1 MGFLEVGPCC
11 EQPECIIIH
20 EDCEMISLCFFILI
34 ISLVMLLCVTSLRRV
49 FLIKPFLAYLSTLL
63 PPISET
69 EKIVLEAGDMW
80 WEKDLFRGQPDWRV
94 LHNVPLSHL
103 TREEETFINDQVETL
118 CSMLDDFKILTVEHD
133 LPCPVWEFLKKQKFF
148 GMVIPKKY
156 EGLGFSALAHSS
168 VVLKIAT
175 RSVSAAVNA
184 LVPNSLGP
192 AELLLHYGTEEQK
205 DYYLPRLARGEE
217 IPCFALTSVD
227 AGSDAAALRDK
238 GIVCK
243 DTYQGKETLG
253 IRLNFNK
260 RYITLAPIATVIG
273 VAFRL
278 TDPDQLLGEKKQIGI
293 TVALVPASL
302 AGIDIGKRHSPMGLA
317 FMNGPIVGK
326 DVFIPISFVIGGEKM
341 LGQGWRML
349 MECLSIGRGI
359 SLPAVSAAQA
369 QLAYRMTGA
378 YSVLR
383 EQFHLSIAH
392 FEGVAAALARI
403 AGLTYLIEATRRF
416 TVTAVDASLKP
427 ALASSIAKYHMTEF
441 ARTIINDAMDIH
453 GGRAIQMGP
462 RNYLASGY
470 IAIPISITVE
480 GANILTRNLILFG
493 QGAVRCHPYLRDEMQ
508 AIEKKDIP
516 SLDKLLI
523 HHFFYNIKN
532 LLKTFLFA
540 FGLGHFFSKTPI
552 KKFGYYCRQISRLSA
567 ALALAT
573 DFTLIILGGDLKRK
587 ERLSARLGDVLSYL
601 YIASSVIRYAQEYPL
616 SKEDDAYAC
625 WGFNYCLYHA
635 QLSFERFFNNFPK
648 PFLAKLLKFIIFPLG
663 RSYQLPTDK
672 QDMQLVAVMV
682 KICKFRD
689 RITQDCY
696 LGKKPEDPTGRMEI
710 AFNEFIKAYTIREKL
725 KQQGFNRDVD
735 AKQLESALAEKIL
748 THAEMEQFLAAQKFQ
763 KDAMQVDA
771 F

>member
-1 MGFLEVGPCC
+1 MWV
-11 EQPECIIIH
+11 
-20 EDCEMISLCFFILI
+20 MISLCFIILI
-34 ISLVMLLCVTSLRRV
+34 LIMLLCIAPLRRV
-49 FLIKPFLAYLSTLL
+49 FLVKPFLAYLSTIL

-80 WEKDLFRGQPDWRV
+80 WEKELFRGHPDWKA
-94 LHNVPLSHL
+94 LHSISLSNL
-103 TREEETFINDQVETL
+103 THEEEAFINDQVEML
-118 CSMLDDFKILTVEHD
+118 CSMLDDFNILTVEHD
-133 LPCPVWEFLKKQKFF
+133 LPPAVWEFLKKQKFF

-168 VVLKIAT
+168 IVLKIAT

-192 AELLLHYGTEEQK
+192 AELLLQYGTEEQK
-205 DYYLPRLARGEE
+205 NYYLPRLARGEE

-227 AGSDAAALRDK
+227 AGSDAAALKDH

-243 DTYQGKETLG
+243 GMYQDKEMLG
-253 IRLNFNK
+253 IRLYFNK

-273 VAFRL
+273 VAFKL
-278 TDPDQLLGEKKQIGI
+278 MDPDQLLGEKKEIGI
-293 TVALVPASL
+293 TVALVPSSL
-302 AGIDIGKRHSPMGLA
+302 AGIEIGKRHSPMGLA
-317 FMNGPIVGK
+317 FMNGPIVGNN
-326 DVFIPISFVIGGEKM
+326 VFIPINFVIGGEKM

-383 EQFHLSIAH
+383 QQFHLSIAH

-441 ARTIINDAMDIH
+441 ARIIINDAMDIH
-453 GGRAIQMGP
+453 GGRGIQMGP
-462 RNYLASGY
+462 RNYLAQGY

-493 QGAVRCHPYLRDEMQ
+493 QGAIRCHPYLRNEMQ
-508 AIEKKDIP
+508 AVEKKDI
-516 SLDKLLI
+516 SGLDKLLI
-523 HHFFYNIKN
+523 HHFFYSTKN

-540 FGLGHFFSKTPI
+540 LGLGHFFVETPI
-552 KKFGYYCRQISRLSA
+552 KNFGYYYRQIARLSA
-567 ALALAT
+567 ALALVT
-573 DFTLIILGGDLKRK
+573 DFTLIILGGNLKRK

-601 YIASSVIRYAQEYPL
+601 YLASSVIRYVQESPL
-616 SKEDDAYAC
+616 SKEDETYAH
-625 WGFNYCLYHA
+625 WGLDYCLYHVQYA
-635 QLSFERFFNNFPK
+635 FERFFTNFPK
-648 PFLAKLLKFIIFPLG
+648 PFLAKILKFTVFPLG

-672 QDMQLVAVMV
+672 QDMQLVVVMT
-682 KICKFRD
+682 KTGKFRD

-710 AFNEFIKAYTIREKL
+710 AFNEFIKTHIIREKL
-725 KQQGFNRDVD
+725 KKQGFNRDLD
-735 AKQLESALAEKIL
+735 IKHQLKSALAEKII
-748 THAEMEQFLAAQKFQ
+748 TPAEVEQFLTSLKSQQ
-763 KDAMQVDA
+763 DAMQVDA

>member
-1 MGFLEVGPCC
+1 MWV
-11 EQPECIIIH
+11 
-20 EDCEMISLCFFILI
+20 MISLCFFILI
-34 ISLVMLLCVTSLRRV
+34 LIMLLCLTPLRRI
-49 FLIKPFLAYLSTLL
+49 FLVKPFLAYLSKIL

-69 EKIVLEAGDMW
+69 EKIVLEAGDLW
-80 WEKDLFRGQPDWRV
+80 WEKDLFRGLPDWKA
-94 LHNVPLSHL
+94 LHSISLSNL
-103 TREEETFINDQVETL
+103 THEEEAFINDQVEML
-118 CSMLDDFKILTVEHD
+118 CSMLDDFNILTVEHD
-133 LPCPVWEFLKKQKFF
+133 LPSTVWEFLKKQKFF

-168 VVLKIAT
+168 IVLKIAT

-192 AELLLHYGTEEQK
+192 AELLLHYGTEDQK
-205 DYYLPRLARGEE
+205 NYYLPRLARGEE

-227 AGSDAAALRDK
+227 AGSDAAALKDH

-243 DTYQGKETLG
+243 GIYQDKEMLG
-253 IRLNFNK
+253 IRLHFNK

-273 VAFRL
+273 VAFKL
-278 TDPDQLLGEKKQIGI
+278 MDPDQLLGEKKQIGI
-293 TVALVPASL
+293 TLALVPSSL
-302 AGIDIGKRHSPMGLA
+302 DGIEIGKRHSPMGLA

-326 DVFIPISFVIGGEKM
+326 NVFIPISFVIGGEKM

-403 AGLTYLIEATRRF
+403 AGLTYLIEATRQF

-453 GGRAIQMGP
+453 GGRGIQMGP
-462 RNYLASGY
+462 RNYLAQAY

-508 AIEKKDIP
+508 AIEKKDI
-516 SLDKLLI
+516 STLDKLLVQ
-523 HHFFYNIKN
+523 HFFYCIKN

-540 FGLGHFFSKTPI
+540 FGLGHFFVETPI
-552 KKFGYYCRQISRLSA
+552 RQFGYYYRQISRLSA
-567 ALALAT
+567 ALALVT
-573 DFTLIILGGDLKRK
+573 DFTLLILGGDLKRK

-601 YIASSVIRYAQEYPL
+601 YIASSVIRYIQEFPL
-616 SKEDDAYAC
+616 SKEDDTYAR
-625 WGFNYCLYHA
+625 WGLDYCLYHIQYA
-635 QLSFERFFNNFPK
+635 FERFFINFPK
-648 PFLAKLLKFIIFPLG
+648 PFLAKLLKFIVFPLG
-663 RSYQLPTDK
+663 RPYQLPTDK
-672 QDMQLVAVMV
+672 QDWQLVSIMT
-682 KICKFRD
+682 KTSKFRD
-689 RITQDCY
+689 RITQNCY
-696 LGKKPEDPTGRMEI
+696 LGKKIKDPTGRMEI
-710 AFNEFIKAYTIREKL
+710 AFKEFMRIQPILEKL
-725 KQQGFNRDVD
+725 KKQGLKLNFNNEQ
-735 AKQLESALAEKIL
+735 QLEIALTDKIL
-748 THAEMEQFLAAQKFQ
+748 TREEMEQFLLVKKYQQ
-763 KDAMQVDA
+763 DAMQVDA

>member
-1 MGFLEVGPCC
+1 MS
-11 EQPECIIIH
+11 IIL
-20 EDCEMISLCFFILI
+20 SFGFFILVLI
-34 ISLVMLLCVTSLRRV
+34 MLLCVTPLRQF
-49 FLIKPFLAYLSTLL
+49 FLVKPFLAYLSSIL

-80 WEKDLFRGQPDWRV
+80 WEKDLFRGRPNWKA
-94 LHNVPLSHL
+94 LHNISLSNL
-103 TREEETFINDQVETL
+103 TREEEIFINDQVETL
-118 CSMLDDFKILTVEHD
+118 CSMLNDFNILTVEHD
-133 LPCPVWEFLKKQKFF
+133 LPISVWDFLKKQKFF

-168 VVLKIAT
+168 IVLKIAT

-227 AGSDAAALRDK
+227 AGSDAAALKDN

-243 DTYQGKETLG
+243 GTYQGKEILG
-253 IRLNFNK
+253 MRLNFNK

-273 VAFRL
+273 VAFKL
-278 TDPDQLLGEKKQIGI
+278 SDPDLLLGGKKEIGI
-293 TVALVPASL
+293 TVALVPSSL
-302 AGIDIGKRHSPMGLA
+302 AGIEIGKRHSPMGLA
-317 FMNGPIVGK
+317 FMNGPIVGEN
-326 DVFIPISFVIGGEKM
+326 VFIPISFVIGGEKM

-383 EQFHLSIAH
+383 QQFHLSIAH

-427 ALASSIAKYHMTEF
+427 ALASAIAKYHMTEF
-441 ARTIINDAMDIH
+441 ARTIVNDAMDIH
-453 GGRAIQMGP
+453 GGRGIQMGP
-462 RNYLASGY
+462 RNYLAQGY

-508 AIEKKDIP
+508 AVETKDI
-516 SLDKLLI
+516 SGLDKLLMQ
-523 HHFFYNIKN
+523 HFSYTIKN
-532 LLKTFLFA
+532 LFKTFLLA
-540 FGLGHFFSKTPI
+540 FGLGHFFVKTPI
-552 KKFGYYCRQISRLSA
+552 KRFSYYYRQISRLSA
-567 ALALAT
+567 ALALVT
-573 DFTLIILGGDLKRK
+573 DFTLIILGGNLKRK

-601 YIASSVIRYAQEYPL
+601 YIASSVIRYVQEYPL
-616 SKEDDAYAC
+616 SKEDDAYAR
-625 WGFNYCLYHA
+625 WGLNYCLYHI
-635 QLSFERFFNNFPK
+635 QYSFEKFFNNFPK
-648 PFLAKLLKFIIFPLG
+648 PLVAKLLKFIIFPLG

-672 QDMQLVAVMV
+672 QDMQLVAVMA
-682 KICKFRD
+682 KIGKFRD

-710 AFNEFIKAYTIREKL
+710 AFNEFIKAQPIREKL
-725 KQQGFNRDVD
+725 KKQGLNRDLD
-735 AKQLESALAEKIL
+735 IEQQLESALTKKIL
-748 THAEMEQFLAAQKFQ
+748 THAEVEQFLKAQKFQ
-763 KDAMQVDA
+763 QDAMQVDA

>member
-1 MGFLEVGPCC
+1 
-11 EQPECIIIH
+11 
-20 EDCEMISLCFFILI
+20 MISFCFFILI
-34 ISLVMLLCVTSLRRV
+34 LLLLLCVTPLRHA
-49 FLIKPFLAYLSTLL
+49 FLVKPFLTYLSKKL
-63 PPISET
+63 PPISKT

-80 WEKDLFRGQPDWRV
+80 WEKDLFHGQPDWEA
-94 LHNVPLSHL
+94 LYTTSLSNL
-103 TREEETFINDQVETL
+103 TCDEKKFINNQVEIL
-118 CSMLDDFKILTVEHD
+118 CSMLDDFNILTVKHD
-133 LPCPVWEFLKKQKFF
+133 LSATVWDFLKKQKFF
-148 GMVIPKKY
+148 GLVIPKKY
-156 EGLGFSALAHSS
+156 GGLGFSALAHSS
-168 VVLKIAT
+168 IVLKIAT
-175 RSVSAAVNA
+175 RSVSTAVNT

-205 DYYLPRLARGEE
+205 NYYLPRLASGEE

-227 AGSDAAALRDK
+227 AGSDAAALKDH

-243 DTYQGKETLG
+243 GIYQDKQTLG

-260 RYITLAPIATVIG
+260 RYITLAPVATIIGIAFT
-273 VAFRL
+273 L
-278 TDPDQLLGEKKQIGI
+278 SDPDQLLGEKKQIGI
-293 TVALVPASL
+293 TVALIPSSL
-302 AGIDIGKRHSPMGLA
+302 KGVEIGKRHLPMGLA

-326 DVFIPISFVIGGEKM
+326 SVFIPISFVIGGEKM

-392 FEGVAAALARI
+392 FEGVTAALARI

-453 GGRAIQMGP
+453 GGRGIQMGP
-462 RNYLASGY
+462 RNYLAQGY

-493 QGAVRCHPYLRDEMQ
+493 QGAIRCHPYLKDEMQ

-516 SLDKLLI
+516 ALDKVLV
-523 HHFFYNIKN
+523 HHLFYSIKN
-532 LLKTFLFA
+532 LFKTFLFA
-540 FGLGHFFSKTPI
+540 FGLGYFFIKTPI
-552 KKFGYYCRQISRLSA
+552 NKLSYYYRQISRLSA
-567 ALALAT
+567 ALALIT
-573 DFTLIILGGDLKRK
+573 DFTLLILGGNLKRK

-601 YIASSVIRYAQEYPL
+601 YIASSVIRYIQEYSL
-616 SKEDDAYAC
+616 SKEDDVYARWGLAYC
-625 WGFNYCLYHA
+625 FYHIQYA
-635 QLSFERFFNNFPK
+635 LEQFFNNFPK
-648 PFLAKLLKFIIFPLG
+648 PFLAKFLKFIVFPLG

-672 QDMQLVAVMV
+672 HDRQLVSVMT
-682 KICKFRD
+682 KAGKFRD

-710 AFNEFIKAYTIREKL
+710 AFNALMQIQPILEKL
-725 KQQGFNRDVD
+725 KEHGLKHNVD
-735 AKQLESALAEKIL
+735 IEEQLNTKTALMNKIL
-748 THAEMEQFLAAQKFQ
+748 TSAEIEQFLVAKKFQ
-763 KDAMQVDA
+763 RDAMQVDA

>member
-1 MGFLEVGPCC
+1 MGLL
-11 EQPECIIIH
+11 
-20 EDCEMISLCFFILI
+20 ISLIIFILI
-34 ISLVMLLCVTSLRRV
+34 LLVFGVGLLRRSLLV
-49 FLIKPFLAYLSTLL
+49 KPFFNYLKTVL

-80 WEKDLFRGQPDWRV
+80 WEKDLFRGQPNWKE
-94 LHNVPLSHL
+94 LHHISLSSL
-103 TREEETFINDQVETL
+103 STDEKAFIDVQVEIL
-118 CSMLDDFKILTVEHD
+118 CKMLDDFKILTEYHD
-133 LPCPVWEFLKKQKFF
+133 LLPNVWKYLKYQKFF

-156 EGLGFSALAHSS
+156 GGLGFSALAHST

-192 AELLLHYGTEEQK
+192 AELLLHYGTQEQK
-205 DYYLPRLARGEE
+205 DYYLPRLAIGEE

-227 AGSDAAALRDK
+227 AGSDAAALKDK

-243 DTYQGKETLG
+243 GIYQDKEMIG

-273 VAFRL
+273 IAFKL
-278 TDPDQLLGEKKQIGI
+278 TDPDHLIGTKTEIGI
-293 TVALVPASL
+293 TVALVPSL
-302 AGIDIGKRHSPMGLA
+302 LEGIEIGKRHSPMGLA
-317 FMNGPIVGK
+317 FMNGPIDGK

-378 YSVLR
+378 YSALR
-383 EQFHLSIAH
+383 EQFHVSIAH
-392 FEGVAAALARI
+392 FEGVEAALARI

-427 ALASSIAKYHMTEF
+427 ALASAIAKYHMTEF

-453 GGRAIQMGP
+453 GGRGIQMGP
-462 RNYLASGY
+462 RNYLAQGY

-493 QGAVRCHPYLRDEMQ
+493 QGAVRCHPYLRDEMR
-508 AIEKKDIP
+508 AIEKKDIV
-516 SLDKLLI
+516 SLDKLLFQ
-523 HHFFYNIKN
+523 HFAYSVKN
-532 LLKTFLFA
+532 FIKTFGCA
-540 FGLGHFFSKTPI
+540 FGLGVFFVNTPV
-552 KKFGYYCRQISRLSA
+552 KEFAYYYRQISRLSA
-567 ALALAT
+567 ALALIT
-573 DFTLIILGGDLKRK
+573 DFTLLILGGKLKRK

-601 YIASSVIRYAQEYPL
+601 YMASSVLRYTQDFPS
-616 SKEDDAYAC
+616 SKEDFFYTRWTLD
-625 WGFNYCLYHA
+625 YCLYHI
-635 QLSFERFFNNFPK
+635 QYSLERFFNNFPK
-648 PFLAKLLKFIIFPLG
+648 PFLAKILNFIVFPLG
-663 RSYQLPTDK
+663 RSYRLPTDK
-672 QDMQLVAVMV
+672 QDAQIVSSMTQAS
-682 KICKFRD
+682 KFRD
-689 RITQDCY
+689 RMTQDCY
-696 LGKKPEDPTGRMEI
+696 LGKEQEDATGRMEI
-710 AFNEFIKAYTIREKL
+710 AFNEFIKIEAIRLKL
-725 KQQGFNRDVD
+725 KKLKKAELNRSLDIEQQLNY
-735 AKQLESALAEKIL
+735 ALAEKIL
-748 THAEMEQFLAAQKFQ
+748 THAEVEKFIFAEKLKQ
-763 KDAMQVDA
+763 DAMQVDA

>member
-1 MGFLEVGPCC
+1 MWIMLSG
-11 EQPECIIIH
+11 
-20 EDCEMISLCFFILI
+20 SFFILV
-34 ISLVMLLCVTSLRRV
+34 LVALLCVTSLRRF
-49 FLIKPFLAYLSTLL
+49 FLVKPFLTYLSTIL
-63 PPISET
+63 PRISET

-80 WEKDLFRGQPDWRV
+80 WEKDLFRGRPNWET
-94 LHNVPLSHL
+94 LHNISLSNL
-103 TREEETFINDQVETL
+103 TREEEIFINDQVEKL
-118 CSMLDDFKILTVEHD
+118 CSMLNDFNILTVEHD
-133 LPCPVWEFLKKQKFF
+133 LPISVWDFLKKHKFF

-168 VVLKIAT
+168 IVLKIAT

-227 AGSDAAALRDK
+227 AGSDAAALKDN

-243 DTYQGKETLG
+243 GTYQDKETLG

-273 VAFRL
+273 VAFKL
-278 TDPDQLLGEKKQIGI
+278 SDPDLLLGGKKEIGI
-293 TVALVPASL
+293 TVALVPSSL
-302 AGIDIGKRHSPMGLA
+302 AGIEIGKRHSPMGLA
-317 FMNGPIVGK
+317 FMNGPIIGEN
-326 DVFIPISFVIGGEKM
+326 VFIPISFVIGGEKM

-383 EQFHLSIAH
+383 QQFHLSIAH

-427 ALASSIAKYHMTEF
+427 ALASAIAKYHMTEF
-441 ARTIINDAMDIH
+441 ARTIVNDAMDIH
-453 GGRAIQMGP
+453 GGRGIQMGP
-462 RNYLASGY
+462 RNYLAQGY

-508 AIEKKDIP
+508 AVETKDI
-516 SLDKLLI
+516 SGLDKLLMQ
-523 HHFFYNIKN
+523 HFSYTIKN
-532 LLKTFLFA
+532 LFKTFLLA
-540 FGLGHFFSKTPI
+540 FGLGHFFVKTPI
-552 KKFGYYCRQISRLSA
+552 KRFSYYYRQISRLSA
-567 ALALAT
+567 ALALVT
-573 DFTLIILGGDLKRK
+573 DFTLIILGGNLKRK

-601 YIASSVIRYAQEYPL
+601 YIASSVIRYVQEYPL
-616 SKEDDAYAC
+616 SKEDDAYAR
-625 WGFNYCLYHA
+625 WGLNYCLYHI
-635 QLSFERFFNNFPK
+635 QYSFEKFFNNFPK
-648 PFLAKLLKFIIFPLG
+648 PLVAKLLKFIIFPLG

-672 QDMQLVAVMV
+672 QDMQLVAVMA
-682 KICKFRD
+682 KIGKFRD

-710 AFNEFIKAYTIREKL
+710 AFNEFIKAQPIREKL
-725 KQQGFNRDVD
+725 KKQGLNRDLD
-735 AKQLESALAEKIL
+735 IEQQLESALTKKIL
-748 THAEMEQFLAAQKFQ
+748 THAEVEQFLKAQKFQ
-763 KDAMQVDA
+763 QDAMQVDA

>member
-1 MGFLEVGPCC
+1 MWL
-11 EQPECIIIH
+11 
-20 EDCEMISLCFFILI
+20 MISLCFFSLILI
-34 ISLVMLLCVTSLRRV
+34 MLLCVTPLRRF
-49 FLIKPFLAYLSTLL
+49 FLVKPFLAYLSRIL

-69 EKIVLEAGDMW
+69 EKIALEAGDLW
-80 WEKDLFRGQPDWRV
+80 WEKDLFRGLPDWKT
-94 LHNVPLSHL
+94 LHSISLANL
-103 TREEETFINDQVETL
+103 TLEEEAFINDQVEML
-118 CSMLDDFKILTVEHD
+118 CSMLDDFNILTEEHD
-133 LPCPVWEFLKKQKFF
+133 LPATVWEFLKKQKFF

-168 VVLKIAT
+168 IVLKIAT

-205 DYYLPRLARGEE
+205 NYYLPRLARGEE

-227 AGSDAAALRDK
+227 AGSDAAALKDH

-243 DTYQGKETLG
+243 GIYQDKEMLG
-253 IRLNFNK
+253 IRLHFNK

-273 VAFRL
+273 VAFKL
-278 TDPDQLLGEKKQIGI
+278 MDPDQLLGEKKHLGI
-293 TVALVPASL
+293 TLALVPSSL
-302 AGIDIGKRHSPMGLA
+302 NGIEIGKRHSPMGLA
-317 FMNGPIVGK
+317 FMNGPIIGK
-326 DVFIPISFVIGGEKM
+326 NVFIPISFVIGGEKM

-416 TVTAVDASLKP
+416 TLTAVDTSLKP

-441 ARTIINDAMDIH
+441 ARIIINDAMDIH
-453 GGRAIQMGP
+453 GGRGIQMGP
-462 RNYLASGY
+462 RNYLAQGY

-508 AIEKKDIP
+508 AIGKKDIP
-516 SLDKLLI
+516 ALDKLLVQ
-523 HHFFYNIKN
+523 HFFYCIKN

-540 FGLGHFFSKTPI
+540 FGFGHFFVETSI
-552 KKFGYYCRQISRLSA
+552 KKFGYYHRQISRLSV
-567 ALALAT
+567 ALALVT
-573 DFTLIILGGDLKRK
+573 DFTLLILGGNLKRK

-601 YIASSVIRYAQEYPL
+601 YIAASVIRYIQEYPL
-616 SKEDDAYAC
+616 SKEDDTYAH
-625 WGFNYCLYHA
+625 WGLNYCLYHTQYA
-635 QLSFERFFNNFPK
+635 FERFFNNFPK
-648 PFLAKLLKFIIFPLG
+648 PFLAKLLKFIVFPLG

-672 QDMQLVAVMV
+672 QDWQLVSIMT
-682 KICKFRD
+682 KTSKFRD

-696 LGKKPEDPTGRMEI
+696 LGKKPKDPTGRMEI
-710 AFNEFIKAYTIREKL
+710 AFKEFMSIQPILEKL
-725 KQQGFNRDVD
+725 KKHGLKLNLDIER
-735 AKQLESALAEKIL
+735 QLKIALTNKIL
-748 THAEMEQFLAAQKFQ
+748 TQEEIEKFLLAKKYQQ
-763 KDAMQVDA
+763 DAMQVDA

>member
-1 MGFLEVGPCC
+1 MGVAMWV
-11 EQPECIIIH
+11 
-20 EDCEMISLCFFILI
+20 MISLCIFILI
-34 ISLVMLLCVTSLRRV
+34 LIMLLCVTPLRKT
-49 FLIKPFLAYLSTLL
+49 FLVKPFLSYLSTIL
-63 PPISET
+63 PAISET

-80 WEKDLFRGQPDWRV
+80 WEKDLFRGRPDWKA
-94 LHNVPLSHL
+94 LQNISLSNL
-103 TREEETFINDQVETL
+103 TREEEIFIDDQVETL
-118 CSMLDDFKILTVEHD
+118 CSMLDDFSILTVEHD
-133 LPCPVWEFLKKQKFF
+133 LPFSVWEFFKKQKFF

-168 VVLKIAT
+168 IVLKIAT

-205 DYYLPRLARGEE
+205 NYYLPRLARGEE

-227 AGSDAAALRDK
+227 AGSDAAALKDK
-238 GIVCK
+238 GVVCK
-243 DTYQGKETLG
+243 GTYQDKEMLG

-260 RYITLAPIATVIG
+260 RYITLAPIATVMG
-273 VAFRL
+273 VAFKL
-278 TDPDQLLGEKKQIGI
+278 SDPDQLLGGKKEIGI
-293 TVALVPASL
+293 TVALVPSSL
-302 AGIDIGKRHSPMGLA
+302 EGVEIGKRHSPMGLA
-317 FMNGPIVGK
+317 FMNGPIIGK
-326 DVFIPISFVIGGEKM
+326 NVFIPISFVIGGEKM

-383 EQFHLSIAH
+383 QQFHLSIAH

-416 TVTAVDASLKP
+416 TVTAVDASLRP

-441 ARTIINDAMDIH
+441 ARTIVNDAMDIH
-453 GGRAIQMGP
+453 GGRGIQMGP
-462 RNYLASGY
+462 RNYLAQGY

-508 AIEKKDIP
+508 AVEKKDI
-516 SLDKLLI
+516 SGLDKLLVR
-523 HHFFYNIKN
+523 HFSYSIKN
-532 LLKTFLFA
+532 LFKTFLCA
-540 FGLGHFFSKTPI
+540 FGLGHFFVETPI
-552 KKFGYYCRQISRLSA
+552 QNFGYYYRQISRLSA
-567 ALALAT
+567 ALALVT
-573 DFTLIILGGDLKRK
+573 DFTLIILGGNLKRK

-601 YIASSVIRYAQEYPL
+601 YIASSVIRYVQEYPL
-616 SKEDDAYAC
+616 SKEDDAYAR
-625 WGFNYCLYHA
+625 WGLNYCLYHI
-635 QLSFERFFNNFPK
+635 QHSFERFFNNFPK
-648 PFLAKLLKFIIFPLG
+648 PFVAKLLKFIIFPLG
-663 RSYQLPTDK
+663 RPYQLPTDK
-672 QDMQLVAVMV
+672 QDMQLVAVMS

-710 AFNEFIKAYTIREKL
+710 AFNEFIKTHAIREKL
-725 KQQGFNRDVD
+725 KKQGFNRDLD
-735 AKQLESALAEKIL
+735 IEQQLESALAEKIL
-748 THAEMEQFLAAQKFQ
+748 TPAEVEQFLKAQKFQ
-763 KDAMQVDA
+763 QDAMQVDA

>member
-1 MGFLEVGPCC
+1 
-11 EQPECIIIH
+11 
-20 EDCEMISLCFFILI
+20 MISFCFFILI
-34 ISLVMLLCVTSLRRV
+34 LILLLAITPVRQA
-49 FLIKPFLAYLSTLL
+49 FLIKPFLAYLSTKL

-80 WEKDLFRGQPDWRV
+80 WEKDLFHGHPDWKA
-94 LHNVPLSHL
+94 LYNIFLSKL
-103 TREEETFINDQVETL
+103 TCEEENFINDQVEML
-118 CSMLDDFKILTVEHD
+118 CSMLDDYNILTVEHD
-133 LPCPVWEFLKKQKFF
+133 LPATVWDFLKKQKFF

-156 EGLGFSALAHSS
+156 GGLGFSALAHSS
-168 VVLKIAT
+168 IVLKIAT
-175 RSVSAAVNA
+175 RSVSAAVNT

-205 DYYLPRLARGEE
+205 DYYLPKLARGEE

-227 AGSDAAALRDK
+227 AGSDAAALKDH

-243 DTYQGKETLG
+243 GTYQNKEILG

-273 VAFRL
+273 VAFKL
-278 TDPDQLLGEKKQIGI
+278 TDPEQFLGKKKQIGI
-293 TVALVPASL
+293 TVALVPSSL
-302 AGIDIGKRHSPMGLA
+302 LGVEIGKRHSPMGLA
-317 FMNGPIVGK
+317 FMNGPITGK
-326 DVFIPISFVIGGEKM
+326 NVFIPMSFVIGGEKM

-453 GGRAIQMGP
+453 GGRGIQMGQ
-462 RNYLASGY
+462 RNYLAQGY

-493 QGAVRCHPYLRDEMQ
+493 QGALRCHPYLRDEMQ

-516 SLDKLLI
+516 VLDHLLI
-523 HHFFYNIKN
+523 HHLFYSIKN

-540 FGLGHFFSKTPI
+540 CGLGHFYVKTPL
-552 KKFGYYCRQISRLSA
+552 KKFSYYYRQISRLSA
-567 ALALAT
+567 ALALIT
-573 DFTLIILGGDLKRK
+573 DFTLIILGGKLKRK

-601 YIASSVIRYAQEYPL
+601 YIASSVIRYIQQYP
-616 SKEDDAYAC
+616 SSEEDDVYAR
-625 WGFNYCLYHA
+625 WGLDYCLYHIQYA
-635 QLSFERFFNNFPK
+635 FEKFFNNFPK
-648 PFLAKLLKFIIFPLG
+648 PFLAKLLKLIVFPLG
-663 RSYQLPTDK
+663 RSYQLPKDK
-672 QDMQLVAVMV
+672 QDQQLVLVMT
-682 KICKFRD
+682 KTGNFRD

-696 LGKKPEDPTGRMEI
+696 LGKKSDDPTGRMEI
-710 AFNEFIKAYTIREKL
+710 AFNEFNKILPILEKL
-725 KQQGFNRDVD
+725 KKFGL
-735 AKQLESALAEKIL
+735 KQNSDIEVKLKSILANKIL
-748 THAEMEQFLAAQKFQ
+748 TPAEVEQFLRAKKFQ
-763 KDAMQVDA
+763 QDAMQVDA

>member
-1 MGFLEVGPCC
+1 
-11 EQPECIIIH
+11 
-20 EDCEMISLCFFILI
+20 
-34 ISLVMLLCVTSLRRV
+34 MLLCVTPLRRALLV
-49 FLIKPFLAYLSTLL
+49 KPFLTYLSTIL

-80 WEKDLFRGQPDWRV
+80 WEKDLFRGYPDWKA
-94 LHNVPLSHL
+94 LHNISLSNL
-103 TREEETFINDQVETL
+103 THEEEIFINNQVEML
-118 CSMLDDFKILTVEHD
+118 CSMLNDFNILTIEHD
-133 LPCPVWEFLKKQKFF
+133 LPFSVWEFLKKQKFF

-168 VVLKIAT
+168 IVLKIAT

-227 AGSDAAALRDK
+227 AGSDAAALKDK
-238 GIVCK
+238 GTICK
-243 DTYQGKETLG
+243 GIYQGKEILG
-253 IRLNFNK
+253 IQLNFNK

-273 VAFRL
+273 IAFKL

-293 TVALVPASL
+293 TVALVPSSL
-302 AGIDIGKRHSPMGLA
+302 VGIEIGKRHSPMGLA

-383 EQFHLSIAH
+383 EQFHLSIAQ

-453 GGRAIQMGP
+453 GGRGIQMGP

-493 QGAVRCHPYLRDEMQ
+493 QGAVRCHPYLRNEMQ
-508 AIEKKDIP
+508 AIEKKDIAN
-516 SLDKLLI
+516 LDKLLI
-523 HHFFYNIKN
+523 HHLSYSIKN
-532 LLKTFLFA
+532 LLKAFLFA
-540 FGLGHFFSKTPI
+540 FGIGHFFVKTPI
-552 KKFGYYCRQISRLSA
+552 KKFGYYYRQISRISA
-567 ALALAT
+567 ALAVIT
-573 DFTLIILGGDLKRK
+573 DFTLIILGGNLKRK

-601 YIASSVIRYAQEYPL
+601 YIASSVIRYVQEYPL
-616 SKEDDAYAC
+616 SKEDNAYAR
-625 WGFNYCLYHA
+625 WGLDYCLYHV
-635 QLSFERFFNNFPK
+635 QYSFEKFFNNFSK
-648 PFLAKLLKFIIFPLG
+648 SFLAKLLKFIIFPLG
-663 RSYQLPTDK
+663 RPYQLPTDK
-672 QDMQLVAVMV
+672 HDKRLVSIMI
-682 KICKFRD
+682 KTSKFRD
-689 RITQDCY
+689 RLTQDCY
-696 LGKKPEDPTGRMEI
+696 LGKKSEDPTGRMEI
-710 AFNEFIKAYTIREKL
+710 AFNAFMEIQPLLEKL
-725 KQQGFNRDVD
+725 KKHLKRNLSIEQ
-735 AKQLESALAEKIL
+735 QLETALTNKII
-748 THAEMEQFLAAQKFQ
+748 TQEEMKQFLLAKKFQ
-763 KDAMQVDA
+763 QDAMQVDA

>member
-1 MGFLEVGPCC
+1 MWLMISIIFFIFAL
-11 EQPECIIIH
+11 IIIV
-20 EDCEMISLCFFILI
+20 L
-34 ISLVMLLCVTSLRRV
+34 SLRSLRQA
-49 FLIKPFLAYLSTLL
+49 FLVKPFLAYLNTIL
-63 PPISET
+63 PPISAT

-80 WEKDLFRGQPDWRV
+80 WEKDLFRGHPNWIA
-94 LHNVPLSHL
+94 LHDIPLSKL
-103 TREEETFINDQVETL
+103 SNDEQAFIHNQTEIL
-118 CSMLDDFKILTVEHD
+118 CSMLDDFNILTVEHD
-133 LPCPVWEFLKKQKFF
+133 LPFSVWEFLKKQKFF

-156 EGLGFSALAHSS
+156 GGLGFSALAHSS

-175 RSVSAAVNA
+175 RSVSAAVNT

-192 AELLLHYGTEEQK
+192 AELLLHYGTEDQK
-205 DYYLPRLARGEE
+205 DYYLPRLAKGEE

-227 AGSDAAALRDK
+227 AGSDAAALKDK

-243 DTYQGKETLG
+243 GIYQGKEMLG

-260 RYITLAPIATVIG
+260 RYITLSPIATVIG
-273 VAFRL
+273 VAFKL
-278 TDPDQLLGEKKQIGI
+278 MDPDQLLGEKKQIGI
-293 TVALVPASL
+293 TVALVPSSL
-302 AGIDIGKRHSPMGLA
+302 MGIEIGKRHSPMGLA

-441 ARTIINDAMDIH
+441 ARIIINDAMDIH

-462 RNYLASGY
+462 RNYLAQGY

-493 QGAVRCHPYLRDEMQ
+493 QGAIRCHPYLRDEMQ
-508 AIEKKDIP
+508 AIEKKDIA

-523 HHFFYNIKN
+523 HHVFYNIKN

-540 FGLGHFFSKTPI
+540 FGLGRFFVQTPI
-552 KKFGYYCRQISRLSA
+552 KKLGYYYRQVSRLST
-567 ALALAT
+567 ALALVT
-573 DFTLIILGGDLKRK
+573 DFTLIILGGNLKRK

-601 YIASSVIRYAQEYPL
+601 YIASSVMRYVQEYPL
-616 SKEDDAYAC
+616 SKEDDVYAS
-625 WGFNYCLYHA
+625 WGLDYCLYHA
-635 QLSFERFFNNFPK
+635 QYSFDKFFNNFPK

-663 RSYQLPTDK
+663 RPYQLPTDK
-672 QDMQLVAVMV
+672 QDMQLVSVMTQTST
-682 KICKFRD
+682 FRD
-689 RITQDCY
+689 RMTQDCY

-710 AFNEFIKAYTIREKL
+710 AFNEFNKTQAIREKL
-725 KQQGFNRDVD
+725 KKGRFNRKLDSD
-735 AKQLESALAEKIL
+735 LQLENALKEKIL
-748 THAEMEQFLAAQKFQ
+748 THAEVEQFRVAKKFQ
-763 KDAMQVDA
+763 QDAMQVDA

>member
-1 MGFLEVGPCC
+1 MWV
-11 EQPECIIIH
+11 
-20 EDCEMISLCFFILI
+20 MISFCFFILI
-34 ISLVMLLCVTSLRRV
+34 LILLLTIPPVRQA
-49 FLIKPFLAYLSTLL
+49 FLIKPFLAYLSTKL

-80 WEKDLFRGQPDWRV
+80 WEKDLFHGHPDWKA
-94 LHNVPLSHL
+94 LYNISLSKL
-103 TREEETFINDQVETL
+103 TCEEENFINDQVDIL
-118 CSMLDDFKILTVEHD
+118 CGMLDDYNILTVEHD
-133 LPCPVWEFLKKQKFF
+133 LPVKVWDFLKKQKFF

-156 EGLGFSALAHSS
+156 GGLGFSALAHSS
-168 VVLKIAT
+168 IVLKIAT

-192 AELLLHYGTEEQK
+192 AELLLHYGTEKQK

-227 AGSDAAALRDK
+227 AGSDAAALKDHGIICK
-238 GIVCK
+238 GI
-243 DTYQGKETLG
+243 YQDQEILG

-260 RYITLAPIATVIG
+260 RYITLAPIATIIG
-273 VAFRL
+273 LAFKL
-278 TDPDQLLGEKKQIGI
+278 TDPQQLLGEKKQIGI

-302 AGIDIGKRHSPMGLA
+302 MGVEIGKRHSPMGLA
-317 FMNGPIVGK
+317 FMNGPIIGK
-326 DVFIPISFVIGGEKM
+326 NVFIPLSFVIGGEKM

-383 EQFHLSIAH
+383 EQFHLSIAQ

-416 TVTAVDASLKP
+416 TATAVDASLKP

-453 GGRAIQMGP
+453 GGRGIQMGQ
-462 RNYLASGY
+462 RNYLAQGY

-493 QGAVRCHPYLRDEMQ
+493 QGALRCHPYLRDEMQ

-516 SLDKLLI
+516 VLDHLLI
-523 HHFFYNIKN
+523 HHLFYSIKN

-540 FGLGHFFSKTPI
+540 FGFGHFFVKTPL
-552 KKFGYYCRQISRLSA
+552 KKFSYYYRQISRLSA
-567 ALALAT
+567 ALALIT
-573 DFTLIILGGDLKRK
+573 DFTLIILGGKLKRK

-601 YIASSVIRYAQEYPL
+601 YIASCVIRYIQEYPL
-616 SKEDDAYAC
+616 SKEDDVYAR
-625 WGFNYCLYHA
+625 WGLDYCLYHIQCA
-635 QLSFERFFNNFPK
+635 FEKFFNNFPK
-648 PFLAKLLKFIIFPLG
+648 PFLAKLLKFTVFPLG
-663 RSYQLPTDK
+663 RSYQLPKDK
-672 QDMQLVAVMV
+672 LDRQLVSVMT
-682 KICKFRD
+682 KTGKFRD
-689 RITQDCY
+689 RITQDCF
-696 LGKKPEDPTGRMEI
+696 LGKKPDDPTGRMEI
-710 AFNEFIKAYTIREKL
+710 AFNEFEQIQPILEKL
-725 KQQGFNRDVD
+725 KKYGLKPNSDIER
-735 AKQLESALAEKIL
+735 KLKSLLANKIL
-748 THAEMEQFLAAQKFQ
+748 TAVEVEQFLRAKKFQ
-763 KDAMQVDA
+763 QDAMQVDA

>member
-1 MGFLEVGPCC
+1 
-11 EQPECIIIH
+11 
-20 EDCEMISLCFFILI
+20 MISLCFFILI
-34 ISLVMLLCVTSLRRV
+34 LIMLLCVTPLRQT
-49 FLIKPFLAYLSTLL
+49 FLVKPFLAYLSTIL

-80 WEKDLFRGQPDWRV
+80 WEKDLFRGRPDWKA
-94 LHNVPLSHL
+94 LHNISLSTL
-103 TREEETFINDQVETL
+103 TREEEIFINDQVETL
-118 CSMLDDFKILTVEHD
+118 CSMLDDFNILTVEHD
-133 LPCPVWEFLKKQKFF
+133 LPFSVWEFLKKQKFF

-168 VVLKIAT
+168 IVLKIAT

-205 DYYLPRLARGEE
+205 DYYLPRLAKGEE

-227 AGSDAAALRDK
+227 AGSDAAALKDN

-243 DTYQGKETLG
+243 GTYQAKEMLG

-260 RYITLAPIATVIG
+260 RYITLAPIATVMG
-273 VAFRL
+273 VAFKL
-278 TDPDQLLGEKKQIGI
+278 SDPDQLLGGKKEIGI
-293 TVALVPASL
+293 TVALVPSSL
-302 AGIDIGKRHSPMGLA
+302 TGIEIGKRHSPMGLA
-317 FMNGPIVGK
+317 FMNGPIIGK
-326 DVFIPISFVIGGEKM
+326 NVFIPISFIIGGEKM

-378 YSVLR
+378 YGVLR
-383 EQFHLSIAH
+383 EQFHLSIGR

-453 GGRAIQMGP
+453 GGRGIQMGP

-493 QGAVRCHPYLRDEMQ
+493 QGAVRCHPYLREEMQ
-508 AIEKKDIP
+508 AIEKKDI
-516 SLDKLLI
+516 SALDKLLI
-523 HHFFYNIKN
+523 QHISYSTKN
-532 LLKTFLFA
+532 LLKTFLCA
-540 FGLGHFFSKTPI
+540 FGLGHFFVATPI
-552 KKFGYYCRQISRLSA
+552 KKLSYYYRQISRLSA
-567 ALALAT
+567 ALAFIT
-573 DFTLIILGGDLKRK
+573 DFTLLSLGGNLKRK

-601 YIASSVIRYAQEYPL
+601 YIASSVIRYIQDYPL
-616 SKEDDAYAC
+616 SKEDDIYAR
-625 WGFNYCLYHA
+625 WGLDYCLYHI
-635 QLSFERFFNNFPK
+635 QHSLENFFNNFPK
-648 PFLAKLLKFIIFPLG
+648 PFIAQLLKFIIFPLG
-663 RSYQLPTDK
+663 RPYQLPTDK
-672 QDMQLVAVMV
+672 QDMQLMAVMA

-696 LGKKPEDPTGRMEI
+696 LGKKLEDPTGRMEI
-710 AFNEFIKAYTIREKL
+710 AFNEFINTQPIRDKL
-725 KQQGFNRDVD
+725 KKQGFNQDLD
-735 AKQLESALAEKIL
+735 TEQQLESALAKKIL
-748 THAEMEQFLAAQKFQ
+748 THAEVEQFLQAQKFQ
-763 KDAMQVDA
+763 QDAMQVDA

>member
-1 MGFLEVGPCC
+1 MS
-11 EQPECIIIH
+11 IIL
-20 EDCEMISLCFFILI
+20 SFGFFILVLI
-34 ISLVMLLCVTSLRRV
+34 MLLCVTPLRQF
-49 FLIKPFLAYLSTLL
+49 FLVKPFLAYLSSIL

-80 WEKDLFRGQPDWRV
+80 WEKDLFRGRPNWKA
-94 LHNVPLSHL
+94 LHNISLSNL
-103 TREEETFINDQVETL
+103 TREEEIFINDQVEKL
-118 CSMLDDFKILTVEHD
+118 CSMLNDFNILTVEHD
-133 LPCPVWEFLKKQKFF
+133 LPISVWDFLKKHKFF

-168 VVLKIAT
+168 IVLKIAT

-227 AGSDAAALRDK
+227 AGSDAAALKDN

-243 DTYQGKETLG
+243 GTYQDKETLG

-273 VAFRL
+273 VAFKL
-278 TDPDQLLGEKKQIGI
+278 SDPDQLLGGKKEIGI
-293 TVALVPASL
+293 TVALVPSSI
-302 AGIDIGKRHSPMGLA
+302 AGVEIGKRHSPMGLA
-317 FMNGPIVGK
+317 FMNGPIIGK
-326 DVFIPISFVIGGEKM
+326 NVFIPISFVIGGEKM

-383 EQFHLSIAH
+383 QQFHLSIAH

-427 ALASSIAKYHMTEF
+427 ALASAIAKYHMTEF
-441 ARTIINDAMDIH
+441 ARTIVNDAMDIH
-453 GGRAIQMGP
+453 GGRSIQMGP
-462 RNYLASGY
+462 RNYLAQGY

-508 AIEKKDIP
+508 AVETKDI
-516 SLDKLLI
+516 SGLDKLLMQ
-523 HHFFYNIKN
+523 HFSYTIKN
-532 LLKTFLFA
+532 LFKTFLLA
-540 FGLGHFFSKTPI
+540 FGLGHFFVKTPI
-552 KKFGYYCRQISRLSA
+552 KRFSYYYRQISRLSA
-567 ALALAT
+567 ALALVT
-573 DFTLIILGGDLKRK
+573 DFTLIILGGNLKRK

-601 YIASSVIRYAQEYPL
+601 YIASSVIRYVQEYPL
-616 SKEDDAYAC
+616 SKEDDAYAR
-625 WGFNYCLYHA
+625 WGLNYCLYHI
-635 QLSFERFFNNFPK
+635 QYSFEKFFNNFPK
-648 PFLAKLLKFIIFPLG
+648 PLVAKLLKFIIFPLG

-672 QDMQLVAVMV
+672 QDMQLVAVMA
-682 KICKFRD
+682 KIGKFRD

-710 AFNEFIKAYTIREKL
+710 AFNEFIKAQPIREKL
-725 KQQGFNRDVD
+725 KKQGLNRDLD
-735 AKQLESALAEKIL
+735 IEQQLESALTKKIL
-748 THAEMEQFLAAQKFQ
+748 THAEVEQFLKAQKFQ
-763 KDAMQVDA
+763 QDAMQVDA

>member
-1 MGFLEVGPCC
+1 MS
-11 EQPECIIIH
+11 IIL
-20 EDCEMISLCFFILI
+20 SFGFFILVLI
-34 ISLVMLLCVTSLRRV
+34 MLLCVTPLRQF
-49 FLIKPFLAYLSTLL
+49 FLVKPFLAYLSSIL

-80 WEKDLFRGQPDWRV
+80 WEKDLFRGRPNWKA
-94 LHNVPLSHL
+94 LHNISLSNL
-103 TREEETFINDQVETL
+103 TREEEIFINDQVETL
-118 CSMLDDFKILTVEHD
+118 CSMLNDFNILTVEHD
-133 LPCPVWEFLKKQKFF
+133 LPISVWDFLKKHKFF

-168 VVLKIAT
+168 IVLKIAT

-227 AGSDAAALRDK
+227 AGSDAAALKDN

-243 DTYQGKETLG
+243 GTYQDKEILG

-273 VAFRL
+273 VAFKL
-278 TDPDQLLGEKKQIGI
+278 SDPDQLLGGKKEIGI
-293 TVALVPASL
+293 TVALVPSSIT
-302 AGIDIGKRHSPMGLA
+302 GVEIGKRHSPMGLA
-317 FMNGPIVGK
+317 FMNGPITGK
-326 DVFIPISFVIGGEKM
+326 NVFIPISFVIGGEKM

-383 EQFHLSIAH
+383 QQFHLSIAH

-427 ALASSIAKYHMTEF
+427 ALASAIAKYHMTEF
-441 ARTIINDAMDIH
+441 ARTIVNDAMDIH
-453 GGRAIQMGP
+453 GGRGIQMGP
-462 RNYLASGY
+462 RNYLAQGY

-508 AIEKKDIP
+508 AVETKDI
-516 SLDKLLI
+516 SGLDKLLMQ
-523 HHFFYNIKN
+523 HFSYTIKN
-532 LLKTFLFA
+532 LFKTFLLA
-540 FGLGHFFSKTPI
+540 FGLGHFFVKTPI
-552 KKFGYYCRQISRLSA
+552 KRFSYYYRQISRLSA
-567 ALALAT
+567 ALALVT
-573 DFTLIILGGDLKRK
+573 DFTLIILGGNLKRK

-601 YIASSVIRYAQEYPL
+601 YIASSVIRYVQEYPL
-616 SKEDDAYAC
+616 SKEDDAYAR
-625 WGFNYCLYHA
+625 WGLNYCLYHI
-635 QLSFERFFNNFPK
+635 QYSFEKFFNNFPK
-648 PFLAKLLKFIIFPLG
+648 PLVAKLLKFIIFPLG

-672 QDMQLVAVMV
+672 QDMQLVAVMA
-682 KICKFRD
+682 KIGKFRD

-710 AFNEFIKAYTIREKL
+710 AFNEFIKAQPIREKL
-725 KQQGFNRDVD
+725 KKQGLNRDLD
-735 AKQLESALAEKIL
+735 IEQQLESALTKKIL
-748 THAEMEQFLAAQKFQ
+748 THAEVEQFLKAQKFQ
-763 KDAMQVDA
+763 QDAMQVDA

>member
-1 MGFLEVGPCC
+1 M
-11 EQPECIIIH
+11 
-20 EDCEMISLCFFILI
+20 
-34 ISLVMLLCVTSLRRV
+34 
-49 FLIKPFLAYLSTLL
+49 AYLSTKL

-80 WEKDLFRGQPDWRV
+80 WEKDLFHGQPDWKT
-94 LHNVPLSHL
+94 LCNISLSKL
-103 TREEETFINDQVETL
+103 TSEEKNFINDQVEIL
-118 CSMLDDFKILTVEHD
+118 CGLLDDYNILTVQHD
-133 LPCPVWEFLKKQKFF
+133 LPATVWEFLKKQKFF

-156 EGLGFSALAHSS
+156 GGLGFSALAHSS

-192 AELLLHYGTEEQK
+192 AELLLHYGTEDQK
-205 DYYLPRLARGEE
+205 DHYLPRLARGEE

-227 AGSDAAALRDK
+227 AGSDAAALKDHGVICK
-238 GIVCK
+238 GI
-243 DTYQGKETLG
+243 YQNKEILG
-253 IRLNFNK
+253 IKLNFSK

-273 VAFRL
+273 VAFKL
-278 TDPDQLLGEKKQIGI
+278 TDPEQLLGEKKQIGI
-293 TVALVPASL
+293 TVALVPSSL
-302 AGIDIGKRHSPMGLA
+302 TGVEIGKRHSPMGLA
-317 FMNGPIVGK
+317 FMNGPIIGK
-326 DVFIPISFVIGGEKM
+326 NVFIPISFVIGGKKK

-453 GGRAIQMGP
+453 GGRGIQMGP
-462 RNYLASGY
+462 RNYLAQGY

-493 QGAVRCHPYLRDEMQ
+493 QGALRCHPYLRDEMQ

-516 SLDKLLI
+516 ALDQLLI
-523 HHFFYNIKN
+523 HHLFYSIKN
-532 LLKTFLFA
+532 LLKAFLFA
-540 FGLGHFFSKTPI
+540 FGFGHFFIKTPI
-552 KKFGYYCRQISRLSA
+552 KKLSYYYRQVSRLSA
-567 ALALAT
+567 ALGLIT
-573 DFTLIILGGDLKRK
+573 DFTLIILGKNLKRK
-587 ERLSARLGDVLSYL
+587 ERISARLGDVLSYL
-601 YIASSVIRYAQEYPL
+601 YIASSVIRYIQEYPL
-616 SKEDDAYAC
+616 SKEDDAYAQ
-625 WGFNYCLYHA
+625 WGLAYCLYHSQYA
-635 QLSFERFFNNFPK
+635 FERFFNNFPK
-648 PFLAKLLKFIIFPLG
+648 PFLAKLLKFIVFPLG
-663 RSYQLPTDK
+663 RSYQLPTDM
-672 QDMQLVAVMV
+672 QDRQLVSVMT
-682 KICKFRD
+682 KTGKFRD
-689 RITQDCY
+689 RITENCY
-696 LGKKPEDPTGRMEI
+696 LGKKIEDPTGRMEI
-710 AFNEFIKAYTIREKL
+710 AFNAFEKIQPILEKL
-725 KQQGFNRDVD
+725 KEYGLKQNLDVEQQL
-735 AKQLESALAEKIL
+735 KSALANKIL
-748 THAEMEQFLAAQKFQ
+748 TSAEIEQFLQAKKFQ
-763 KDAMQVDA
+763 QDAMQVDA

>member
-1 MGFLEVGPCC
+1 MWV
-11 EQPECIIIH
+11 
-20 EDCEMISLCFFILI
+20 MISLCIILI
-34 ISLVMLLCVTSLRRV
+34 LIMLLYVTPLRKA
-49 FLIKPFLAYLSTLL
+49 FLVKPFLAYLSTIL
-63 PPISET
+63 PVISET

-80 WEKDLFRGQPDWRV
+80 WEKDLFRGRPDWKA
-94 LHNVPLSHL
+94 LHNISLSNL
-103 TREEETFINDQVETL
+103 TREEEAFINDQVETL
-118 CSMLDDFKILTVEHD
+118 CSMLDDFNILTVEHD
-133 LPCPVWEFLKKQKFF
+133 LPFSVWEFLKKQKFF

-168 VVLKIAT
+168 IVLKIAT

-205 DYYLPRLARGEE
+205 NYYLPRLARGED

-227 AGSDAAALRDK
+227 AGSDAAALKDRGVVCK
-238 GIVCK
+238 GI
-243 DTYQGKETLG
+243 YQSKEMLG

-260 RYITLAPIATVIG
+260 RYITLAPIATVMG
-273 VAFRL
+273 VAFKL
-278 TDPDQLLGEKKQIGI
+278 SDPDRLLGGKKEIGI
-293 TVALVPASL
+293 TVALIPSSL
-302 AGIDIGKRHSPMGLA
+302 TGIEIGKRHSPMGLA
-317 FMNGPIVGK
+317 FMNGPIIGK
-326 DVFIPISFVIGGEKM
+326 NVFIPISFVIGGEKM

-383 EQFHLSIAH
+383 QQFHLSIAH

-441 ARTIINDAMDIH
+441 ARTIVNDAMDIH
-453 GGRAIQMGP
+453 GGRGIQMGP
-462 RNYLASGY
+462 RNYLAQGY

-508 AIEKKDIP
+508 AVEKKDI
-516 SLDKLLI
+516 SGLDKLLVR
-523 HHFFYNIKN
+523 HFSYSIKN
-532 LLKTFLFA
+532 LFKTFLCA
-540 FGLGHFFSKTPI
+540 FGLGHFFVETPI
-552 KKFGYYCRQISRLSA
+552 QNFGYYYRQISRLSA
-567 ALALAT
+567 ALALVT
-573 DFTLIILGGDLKRK
+573 DFTLIILGGNLKRK

-601 YIASSVIRYAQEYPL
+601 YIASSVIRYVQEYPL
-616 SKEDDAYAC
+616 SKEDDAYAR
-625 WGFNYCLYHA
+625 WGLNYCLYHI
-635 QLSFERFFNNFPK
+635 QHSFERFFNNFPK
-648 PFLAKLLKFIIFPLG
+648 PFVAKLLKFIIFPLG
-663 RSYQLPTDK
+663 RPYQLPTDK
-672 QDMQLVAVMV
+672 QDMQLVAVMS

-710 AFNEFIKAYTIREKL
+710 AFNEFIKTHAIREKL
-725 KQQGFNRDVD
+725 KKQGFNRDLD
-735 AKQLESALAEKIL
+735 IEQQLESALAEKIL
-748 THAEMEQFLAAQKFQ
+748 THVEVEQFLKAQKFQ
-763 KDAMQVDA
+763 QDAMQVDA

>member
-1 MGFLEVGPCC
+1 MS
-11 EQPECIIIH
+11 IIL
-20 EDCEMISLCFFILI
+20 SFGFFILVLI
-34 ISLVMLLCVTSLRRV
+34 MLLCVTPLRQF
-49 FLIKPFLAYLSTLL
+49 FLVKPFLAYLSSIL

-80 WEKDLFRGQPDWRV
+80 WEKDLFRGRPNWKA
-94 LHNVPLSHL
+94 LHNISLSNL
-103 TREEETFINDQVETL
+103 TREEEIFINDQVETL
-118 CSMLDDFKILTVEHD
+118 CSMLNDFNILTVEHD
-133 LPCPVWEFLKKQKFF
+133 LPISVWDFLKKHKFF

-168 VVLKIAT
+168 IVLKIAT

-227 AGSDAAALRDK
+227 AGSDAAALKDN

-243 DTYQGKETLG
+243 GTYQDKEILG

-273 VAFRL
+273 VAFKL
-278 TDPDQLLGEKKQIGI
+278 SDPDQLLGGKKEIGI
-293 TVALVPASL
+293 TVALVPSSIT
-302 AGIDIGKRHSPMGLA
+302 GVEIGKRHSPMGLA
-317 FMNGPIVGK
+317 FMNGPITGK
-326 DVFIPISFVIGGEKM
+326 NVFIPISFVIGGEKM

-383 EQFHLSIAH
+383 QQFHLSIAH

-427 ALASSIAKYHMTEF
+427 ALASAIAKYHMTEF
-441 ARTIINDAMDIH
+441 ARTIVNDAMDIH
-453 GGRAIQMGP
+453 GGRGIQMGP
-462 RNYLASGY
+462 RNYLAQGY

-508 AIEKKDIP
+508 AVETKDI
-516 SLDKLLI
+516 SGLDKLLMQ
-523 HHFFYNIKN
+523 HFSYTIKN
-532 LLKTFLFA
+532 LFKTFLLA
-540 FGLGHFFSKTPI
+540 FGLGHFFVKTPI
-552 KKFGYYCRQISRLSA
+552 KRFSYYYRQISRLSA
-567 ALALAT
+567 ALALVT
-573 DFTLIILGGDLKRK
+573 DFTLIILGGNLKRK

-601 YIASSVIRYAQEYPL
+601 YIASSVIRYVQEYPL
-616 SKEDDAYAC
+616 SKEDDAYAR
-625 WGFNYCLYHA
+625 WGLNYCLYHI
-635 QLSFERFFNNFPK
+635 QYSFEKFFNNFPK
-648 PFLAKLLKFIIFPLG
+648 PLVAKLLKFIIFPLG

-672 QDMQLVAVMV
+672 QDMQLVAVMA
-682 KICKFRD
+682 KIGKFRD

-696 LGKKPEDPTGRMEI
+696 LGKKPEDPTGRIEI
-710 AFNEFIKAYTIREKL
+710 AFNEFIKAQPIREKL
-725 KQQGFNRDVD
+725 KKQGLNRDLD
-735 AKQLESALAEKIL
+735 IEQQLESALTKKIL
-748 THAEMEQFLAAQKFQ
+748 THAEVEQFLKAQKFQ
-763 KDAMQVDA
+763 QDAMQVDA

>member
-1 MGFLEVGPCC
+1 MEVTTMWV
-11 EQPECIIIH
+11 
-20 EDCEMISLCFFILI
+20 MISLCFFILI
-34 ISLVMLLCVTSLRRV
+34 SILIMLLCITPLRRV
-49 FLIKPFLAYLSTLL
+49 FIIKPFLAYLSTIL

-80 WEKDLFRGQPDWRV
+80 WEKDLFRGRPDWKA
-94 LHNVPLSHL
+94 LHNIPLSNL
-103 TREEETFINDQVETL
+103 TREEETFINDQVEVL
-118 CSMLDDFKILTVEHD
+118 CSMLDDFNILTVEHD
-133 LPCPVWEFLKKQKFF
+133 LPFPVWEFLKKQKFF

-168 VVLKIAT
+168 IVLKIAT

-227 AGSDAAALRDK
+227 AGSDAAALKDK

-243 DTYQGKETLG
+243 GIHQGKEMLG
-253 IRLNFNK
+253 IRLTFNK

-273 VAFRL
+273 VAFKL

-293 TVALVPASL
+293 TVALVPSSL
-302 AGIDIGKRHSPMGLA
+302 AGIEIGKRHSPMGLA

-326 DVFIPISFVIGGEKM
+326 DVFIPISFVIGGEKR

-369 QLAYRMTGA
+369 QLAYRMTGV

-453 GGRAIQMGP
+453 GGRGIQMGP

-493 QGAVRCHPYLRDEMQ
+493 QGAVRCHPYLRDEIQ
-508 AIEKKDIP
+508 AIEKKEIP

-523 HHFFYNIKN
+523 HHFSYSIKN

-540 FGLGHFFSKTPI
+540 FGLGHFFVEGSI
-552 KKFGYYCRQISRLSA
+552 KKFDHYYRQISRLSA
-567 ALALAT
+567 ALALVT
-573 DFTLIILGGDLKRK
+573 DFTLIILGGNLKRK

-601 YIASSVIRYAQEYPL
+601 YIASSVIRYIQEYP
-616 SKEDDAYAC
+616 SSEEDNVYAR
-625 WGFNYCLYHA
+625 WGLDYCLYHA
-635 QLSFERFFNNFPK
+635 QHSFERFFNNFPK

-696 LGKKPEDPTGRMEI
+696 LGKKAEDPTGRMEI
-710 AFNEFIKAYTIREKL
+710 AFNEFIKVHPIREKL
-725 KQQGFNRDVD
+725 KKLGFNRDLD
-735 AKQLESALAEKIL
+735 IEQQLDSALAKKII
-748 THAEMEQFLAAQKFQ
+748 THAEMEQFLVAQKFQ
-763 KDAMQVDA
+763 QDAMQVDA

>member
-1 MGFLEVGPCC
+1 MGVAMWV
-11 EQPECIIIH
+11 
-20 EDCEMISLCFFILI
+20 MISLCIFILI
-34 ISLVMLLCVTSLRRV
+34 LIMLLCVTPLRKT
-49 FLIKPFLAYLSTLL
+49 FLVKPFLSYLSTIL
-63 PPISET
+63 PAISET

-80 WEKDLFRGQPDWRV
+80 WEKDLFRGRPDWKA
-94 LHNVPLSHL
+94 LQNISLSNL
-103 TREEETFINDQVETL
+103 TREEEIFIDDQVETL
-118 CSMLDDFKILTVEHD
+118 CSMLDDFSILTVEHD
-133 LPCPVWEFLKKQKFF
+133 LPFSVWEFFKKQKFF

-168 VVLKIAT
+168 IVLKIAT

-205 DYYLPRLARGEE
+205 NYYLPRLARGEE

-227 AGSDAAALRDK
+227 AGSDAAALKDK
-238 GIVCK
+238 GVVCK
-243 DTYQGKETLG
+243 GTYQDKEMLG

-260 RYITLAPIATVIG
+260 RYITLAPIATVMG
-273 VAFRL
+273 VAFKL
-278 TDPDQLLGEKKQIGI
+278 SDPDQLLGGKKEIGI
-293 TVALVPASL
+293 TVALVPSSL
-302 AGIDIGKRHSPMGLA
+302 EGVEIGKRHSPMGLA
-317 FMNGPIVGK
+317 FMNGPIIGK
-326 DVFIPISFVIGGEKM
+326 NVFIPISFVIGGEKM

-383 EQFHLSIAH
+383 QQFHLSIAH

-416 TVTAVDASLKP
+416 TVTAVDASLRP

-441 ARTIINDAMDIH
+441 ARTIVNDAMDIH
-453 GGRAIQMGP
+453 GGRGIQMGP
-462 RNYLASGY
+462 RNYLAQGY

-508 AIEKKDIP
+508 AVEKKDI
-516 SLDKLLI
+516 SGLDKLLVR
-523 HHFFYNIKN
+523 HFSYSIKN
-532 LLKTFLFA
+532 LFKTFLCA
-540 FGLGHFFSKTPI
+540 FGLGHFFVETPI
-552 KKFGYYCRQISRLSA
+552 QNFGYYYRQISRLSA
-567 ALALAT
+567 ALALVT
-573 DFTLIILGGDLKRK
+573 DFTLIILGGNLKRK

-601 YIASSVIRYAQEYPL
+601 YIASSVIRYVQEYPL
-616 SKEDDAYAC
+616 SKEDDAYAR
-625 WGFNYCLYHA
+625 WGLNYCLYHI
-635 QLSFERFFNNFPK
+635 QHSFERFFNNFPK
-648 PFLAKLLKFIIFPLG
+648 PFVAKLLKFIIFPLG
-663 RSYQLPTDK
+663 RPYQLPTDK
-672 QDMQLVAVMV
+672 QDMQLVAVMS

-689 RITQDCY
+689 RITQNCY

-710 AFNEFIKAYTIREKL
+710 AFNEFIKTHAIREKL
-725 KQQGFNRDVD
+725 KKQGFNRDLD
-735 AKQLESALAEKIL
+735 IEQQLESALAEKIL
-748 THAEMEQFLAAQKFQ
+748 TPAEVEQFLKAQKFQ
-763 KDAMQVDA
+763 QDAMQVDA

>member
-1 MGFLEVGPCC
+1 MS
-11 EQPECIIIH
+11 IIL
-20 EDCEMISLCFFILI
+20 SFGFFILVLI
-34 ISLVMLLCVTSLRRV
+34 MLLCVTPLRQF
-49 FLIKPFLAYLSTLL
+49 FLVKPFLAYLSSIL

-80 WEKDLFRGQPDWRV
+80 WEKDLFRGRPNWKA
-94 LHNVPLSHL
+94 LHNISLSNL
-103 TREEETFINDQVETL
+103 TREEEIFINDQVETL
-118 CSMLDDFKILTVEHD
+118 CSMLNDFNILTVEHD
-133 LPCPVWEFLKKQKFF
+133 LPISVWDFLKKHKFF

-168 VVLKIAT
+168 IVLKIAT

-227 AGSDAAALRDK
+227 AGSDAAALKDN

-243 DTYQGKETLG
+243 GTYQDKEILG

-273 VAFRL
+273 VAFKL
-278 TDPDQLLGEKKQIGI
+278 SDPDQLLGGKKEIGI
-293 TVALVPASL
+293 TVALVPSSI
-302 AGIDIGKRHSPMGLA
+302 AGVEIGKRHSPMGLA
-317 FMNGPIVGK
+317 FMNGPITGK
-326 DVFIPISFVIGGEKM
+326 NVFIPISFVIGGEKM

-383 EQFHLSIAH
+383 QQFHLSIAH

-427 ALASSIAKYHMTEF
+427 ALASAIAKYHMTEF
-441 ARTIINDAMDIH
+441 ARTIVNDAMDIH
-453 GGRAIQMGP
+453 GGRGIQMGP
-462 RNYLASGY
+462 RNYLAQGY

-508 AIEKKDIP
+508 AVETKDI
-516 SLDKLLI
+516 SGLDKLLMQ
-523 HHFFYNIKN
+523 HFSYTIKN
-532 LLKTFLFA
+532 LFKTFLLA
-540 FGLGHFFSKTPI
+540 FGLGHFFVKTPI
-552 KKFGYYCRQISRLSA
+552 KRFSYYYRQISRLSA
-567 ALALAT
+567 ALALVT
-573 DFTLIILGGDLKRK
+573 DFTLIILGGNLKRK

-601 YIASSVIRYAQEYPL
+601 YIASSVIRYVQEYPL
-616 SKEDDAYAC
+616 SKEDDAYAR
-625 WGFNYCLYHA
+625 WGLNYCLYHI
-635 QLSFERFFNNFPK
+635 QYSFEKFFNNFPK
-648 PFLAKLLKFIIFPLG
+648 PLVAKLLKFIIFPLG

-672 QDMQLVAVMV
+672 QDMQLVAVMA
-682 KICKFRD
+682 KIGKFRD

-710 AFNEFIKAYTIREKL
+710 AFNEFIKAQPIREKL
-725 KQQGFNRDVD
+725 KKQGLNRDLD
-735 AKQLESALAEKIL
+735 IEQQLESALTKKIL
-748 THAEMEQFLAAQKFQ
+748 THAEVEQFLKAQKFQ
-763 KDAMQVDA
+763 QDAMQVDA

>member
-1 MGFLEVGPCC
+1 
-11 EQPECIIIH
+11 
-20 EDCEMISLCFFILI
+20 MISLCFFILI
-34 ISLVMLLCVTSLRRV
+34 LIMLLCVTPLRRV
-49 FLIKPFLAYLSTLL
+49 FLVKPFLAYLSTIL

-80 WEKDLFRGQPDWRV
+80 WEKDLFRGHPDWKA
-94 LHNVPLSHL
+94 LYTISLSNL
-103 TREEETFINDQVETL
+103 TREEETFINNQVETL
-118 CSMLDDFKILTVEHD
+118 CSMLDDFNILTVEHD
-133 LPCPVWEFLKKQKFF
+133 LPFSVWEFLKKQKFF

-168 VVLKIAT
+168 IVLKIAT
-175 RSVSAAVNA
+175 RSISAAVNA

-227 AGSDAAALRDK
+227 AGSDAAALKDK
-238 GIVCK
+238 GIICK
-243 DTYQGKETLG
+243 GTYQGKKMLG
-253 IRLNFNK
+253 IKLNFNK

-273 VAFRL
+273 VAFKL
-278 TDPDQLLGEKKQIGI
+278 TDPEQLLGEKKQIGI
-293 TVALVPASL
+293 TVALVPSSL
-302 AGIDIGKRHSPMGLA
+302 VGIEIGKRHSPMGLA
-317 FMNGPIVGK
+317 FMNGPIIGK
-326 DVFIPISFVIGGEKM
+326 DIFIPISFAIGGEKM

-383 EQFHLSIAH
+383 EQFHLSIAY

-453 GGRAIQMGP
+453 GGRGIQMGP

-493 QGAVRCHPYLRDEMQ
+493 QGAVRCHPYLRDEME
-508 AIEKKDIP
+508 AIEKKDI
-516 SLDKLLI
+516 SDLDKLLI
-523 HHFFYNIKN
+523 HHLFYSIKN
-532 LLKTFLFA
+532 LFKAFLFA
-540 FGLGHFFSKTPI
+540 FGIGHFFVETPI
-552 KKFGYYCRQISRLSA
+552 KKFAYYYRQISRMSA
-567 ALALAT
+567 ALAVIT
-573 DFTLIILGGDLKRK
+573 DFTLIILGGNLKRK

-601 YIASSVIRYAQEYPL
+601 YIASSVIRYVQDYPF
-616 SKEDDAYAC
+616 SKEDDAYAR
-625 WGFNYCLYHA
+625 WGLDYCLYHV
-635 QLSFERFFNNFPK
+635 QHSFEKFFNNFPK
-648 PFLAKLLKFIIFPLG
+648 AFLAKLLKFIIFPLG
-663 RSYQLPTDK
+663 RSYRLPTDK
-672 QDMQLVAVMV
+672 QDRQIVSVMT
-682 KICKFRD
+682 KTGKFRD

-696 LGKKPEDPTGRMEI
+696 LGKKSEDPTGRMEI
-710 AFNEFIKAYTIREKL
+710 AFNELVKIQPILKKL
-725 KQQGFNRDVD
+725 KKHLKRNLSIEQQLKTALTNRILTQEE
-735 AKQLESALAEKIL
+735 AKQFLLAK
-748 THAEMEQFLAAQKFQ
+748 KFQ
-763 KDAMQVDA
+763 QDAMQVDA

>member
-1 MGFLEVGPCC
+1 
-11 EQPECIIIH
+11 
-20 EDCEMISLCFFILI
+20 MISFGFFILI
-34 ISLVMLLCVTSLRRV
+34 LILLLSITPLRQA
-49 FLIKPFLAYLSTLL
+49 FLIKPFLVYLSTKL

-80 WEKDLFRGQPDWRV
+80 WEKDLFHGQPDWKS
-94 LHNVPLSHL
+94 LYNISLSNL
-103 TREEETFINDQVETL
+103 THEEENFINDQVEIL
-118 CSMLDDFKILTVEHD
+118 CSMLDDFNILTVEHD
-133 LPCPVWEFLKKQKFF
+133 LPATVWEFLKKQRFF
-148 GMVIPKKY
+148 GIVIPKKY
-156 EGLGFSALAHSS
+156 GGLGFSALAHSS
-168 VVLKIAT
+168 IVLKIAT
-175 RSVSAAVNA
+175 RSVSAAVNT

-192 AELLLHYGTEEQK
+192 AELLLHYGTEDQK

-227 AGSDAAALRDK
+227 AGSDAAALKDH

-243 DTYQGKETLG
+243 GVYQDKEILG

-273 VAFRL
+273 VAFKL
-278 TDPDQLLGEKKQIGI
+278 SDPEQLLGEKKQIGI
-293 TVALVPASL
+293 TVALVPSL
-302 AGIDIGKRHSPMGLA
+302 FMGVEVGKRHSPMGLA
-317 FMNGPIVGK
+317 FMNGPIIGK
-326 DVFIPISFVIGGEKM
+326 NVFIPINFVIGGEKM
-341 LGQGWRML
+341 LGQGWCML

-369 QLAYRMTGA
+369 QLAFRMTGA

-441 ARTIINDAMDIH
+441 ARTIINEAMDIH
-453 GGRAIQMGP
+453 GGRGIQMGP
-462 RNYLASGY
+462 RNYLAQGY

-493 QGAVRCHPYLRDEMQ
+493 QGALRCHPYLREEIQ
-508 AIEKKDIP
+508 AIEKKNIFA
-516 SLDKLLI
+516 LDKLLI
-523 HHFFYNIKN
+523 HHLFYSAKN

-540 FGLGHFFSKTPI
+540 FGFGHFFVKTPI
-552 KKFGYYCRQISRLSA
+552 KKFSYYYRQVSRLSA
-567 ALALAT
+567 ALALIT
-573 DFTLIILGGDLKRK
+573 DFTLIILGGNLKRK

-601 YIASSVIRYAQEYPL
+601 YIASSVIRYIQEYPL
-616 SKEDDAYAC
+616 SKEDDAYAR
-625 WGFNYCLYHA
+625 WGLDYCLYHIQYA
-635 QLSFERFFNNFPK
+635 FEKFFNNSPK
-648 PFLAKLLKFIIFPLG
+648 PFLAKLLKFMVFPLG

-672 QDMQLVAVMV
+672 QDRQLVSVMT
-682 KICKFRD
+682 KTGKFRD

-710 AFNEFIKAYTIREKL
+710 AFKEFEKIQPMLEKL
-725 KQQGFNRDVD
+725 KKYGL
-735 AKQLESALAEKIL
+735 KQNLDSEHKTALINKIL
-748 THAEMEQFLAAQKFQ
+748 TSAEMEQFLRAKKFQ
-763 KDAMQVDA
+763 QDAMQVDA

>member
-1 MGFLEVGPCC
+1 MWV
-11 EQPECIIIH
+11 
-20 EDCEMISLCFFILI
+20 MICFFILI
-34 ISLVMLLCVTSLRRV
+34 LMLLTIPAVRQL
-49 FLIKPFLAYLSTLL
+49 FLIKPFLVYLCTKL

-69 EKIVLEAGDMW
+69 EKIVLEAGDTW
-80 WEKDLFRGQPDWRV
+80 WEKNLFQGQPDWKA
-94 LHNVPLSHL
+94 LYNISLSTL
-103 TREEETFINDQVETL
+103 TCEEENFINHQVETL
-118 CSMLDDFKILTVEHD
+118 CSMLDDYSILTVEHD
-133 LPCPVWEFLKKQKFF
+133 LPVKVWDFLKKQRFF

-156 EGLGFSALAHSS
+156 GGLGFSALAHSS
-168 VVLKIAT
+168 IVLKIAT

-192 AELLLHYGTEEQK
+192 AELLLHYGTEKQK

-217 IPCFALTSVD
+217 IPCFALTSID
-227 AGSDAAALRDK
+227 AGSDAAALKDH

-243 DTYQGKETLG
+243 GIYQNKEILG

-273 VAFRL
+273 VAFKL
-278 TDPDQLLGEKKQIGI
+278 TDPEKFLGKKKQIGI
-293 TVALVPASL
+293 TVALIPSSL
-302 AGIDIGKRHSPMGLA
+302 LGVEIGKRHSPMGLA
-317 FMNGPIVGK
+317 FMNGPIIGK
-326 DVFIPISFVIGGEKM
+326 NVFIPISFVIGGEKM

-453 GGRAIQMGP
+453 GGRGIQMGQ
-462 RNYLASGY
+462 RNYLAQGY

-493 QGAVRCHPYLRDEMQ
+493 QGALRCHPYLRDEMQ

-516 SLDKLLI
+516 VLDHLLI
-523 HHFFYNIKN
+523 HHLFYSIKN
-532 LLKTFLFA
+532 LFKTFLFA
-540 FGLGHFFSKTPI
+540 FGLGYFFVKTPL
-552 KKFGYYCRQISRLSA
+552 KKFSYYYRQISRLSA
-567 ALALAT
+567 ALALIT
-573 DFTLIILGGDLKRK
+573 DFTLIVLGGNLKRK

-601 YIASSVIRYAQEYPL
+601 YIASSVIRYIQQYPL
-616 SKEDDAYAC
+616 SEEDDIYAR
-625 WGFNYCLYHA
+625 WGLDYCLYQIQCA
-635 QLSFERFFNNFPK
+635 FEKFFNNFPK
-648 PFLAKLLKFIIFPLG
+648 PFLAKLLKFIVFPLG
-663 RSYQLPTDK
+663 RSYQLPKDK
-672 QDMQLVAVMV
+672 QDRQLVLVMI
-682 KICKFRD
+682 KTGKFRD
-689 RITQDCY
+689 RITQDCF
-696 LGKKPEDPTGRMEI
+696 LGKKPDDPTGRMEI
-710 AFNEFIKAYTIREKL
+710 AFNEFVKTQPIFEKL
-725 KQQGFNRDVD
+725 KKYGL
-735 AKQLESALAEKIL
+735 KQNSDTERKIKSLLANKIL
-748 THAEMEQFLAAQKFQ
+748 TSTEVEQFLQAKKFQ
-763 KDAMQVDA
+763 QDAMQVDA